1 MYISIP
7 HSIVLLIE
15 RVLYAG
21 AVLSGDRAFLP
32 QQHQEIGNIT
42 IHFKDEESETEGLMN
57 GAVSH
62 I

>member
-1 MYISIP
+1 MSIP
-7 HSIVLLIE
+7 HSIVTCLLSAY
-15 RVLYAG
+15 YAG

-32 QQHQEIGNIT
+32 QQHQEIGNVT
-42 IHFKDEESETEGLMN
+42 IHISKMKKVKPKGLMN